1 MHEKGK
7 TIIAKCNETILVNT
21 QHVNFIEI
29 DSEFTPNKYQLIY
42 KIHYFYINISIQNLN
57 NLTLT
62 VDSFLIRILKMEY

>member
-62 VDSFLIRILKMEY
+62 VGIFLIRIQKMEY